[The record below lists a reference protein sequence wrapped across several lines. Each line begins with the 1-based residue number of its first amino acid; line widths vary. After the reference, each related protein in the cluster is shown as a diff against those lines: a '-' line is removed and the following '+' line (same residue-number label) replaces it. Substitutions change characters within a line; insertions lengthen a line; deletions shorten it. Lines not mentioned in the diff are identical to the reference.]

1 MKLEGLA
8 VTLFLAARRMGQG
21 AEGPEGAKGSLLT
34 GKAADHA
41 SGTHTHSMQGNRDA
55 SLYTKQGHL

>member
-41 SGTHTHSMQGNRDA
+41 SGICRETSF
-55 SLYTKQGHL
+55 HLKTSAPYFP